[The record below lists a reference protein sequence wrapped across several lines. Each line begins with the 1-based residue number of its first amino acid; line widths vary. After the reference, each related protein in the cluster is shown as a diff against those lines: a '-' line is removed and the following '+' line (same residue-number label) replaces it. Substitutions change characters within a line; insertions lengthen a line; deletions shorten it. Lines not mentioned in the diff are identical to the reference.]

1 VHWKILSELVED
13 NIIYRPKALEDTDK
27 SSKNQNPIVAG
38 QRAFNISKLTAGPL
52 GAFSSL
58 GTESYFIYT

>member
-1 VHWKILSELVED
+1 MLSELVED

-38 QRAFNISKLTAGPL
+38 QTAFNISKLTVEPQRT
-52 GAFSSL
+52 FSSL
-58 GTESYFIYT
+58 VELAQSPILYILS